1 MKRRAALDD
10 VMQDNLIVA
19 NGLLSLAHRPAH
31 LENMNRGVELPVGC
45 QSTIMTCVDT
55 ANKSSFSPIKTATDA
70 FDTALED
77 VRVVTPP
84 NTPRSKSEEQS
95 KPPLAKQPSTRK
107 KARHASS
114 SPRLS
119 SSLPTKSD
127 PADETFIKSLYSAKD
142 KGKINPAHN
151 IVRRDVLDVR
161 RTISGKV
168 YLQCRHCA
176 HIPRT
181 KRGTKCSTVAP
192 QSIAGIYRAVG
203 RIMMFHLRHCE
214 HVPQEMKELDPK
226 ATRDVKVTGTKKTWV
241 ESAKRMG
248 LKDAEEGIIYCC
260 PTTKN

>member
-1 MKRRAALDD
+1 MTVNIMSCIAKQYVVSDEEGPVKVKEVVLSKSSLVSDD
-10 VMQDNLIVA
+10 VCLVYAGSNVY
-19 NGLLSLAHRPAH
+19 
-31 LENMNRGVELPVGC
+31 VW
-45 QSTIMTCVDT
+45 
-55 ANKSSFSPIKTATDA
+55 
-70 FDTALED
+70 
-77 VRVVTPP
+77 
-84 NTPRSKSEEQS
+84 
-95 KPPLAKQPSTRK
+95 
-107 KARHASS
+107 
-114 SPRLS
+114 
-119 SSLPTKSD
+119 SD
-127 PADETFIKSLYSAKD
+127 PADETFIMSLYSAKD

-151 IVRRDVLDVR
+151 IVRRDLLDVR